1 MHRRWIVIF
10 ARKPWEGACLK
21 QELPPQD
28 RASSIV
34 VTRLGQAQGLEAM
47 EVFYV
52 LEDQEIAE
60 EFRWI
65 PEVILALKAKPYVWA
80 KDRKG
85 RDGAKW

>member
-1 MHRRWIVIF
+1 
-10 ARKPWEGACLK
+10 
-21 QELPPQD
+21 
-28 RASSIV
+28 
-34 VTRLGQAQGLEAM
+34 M